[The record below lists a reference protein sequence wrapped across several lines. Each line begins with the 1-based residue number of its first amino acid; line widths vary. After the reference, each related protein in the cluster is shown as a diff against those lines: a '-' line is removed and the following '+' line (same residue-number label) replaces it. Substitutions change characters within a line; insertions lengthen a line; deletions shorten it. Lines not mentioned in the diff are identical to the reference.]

1 VPCGGCPSQR
11 SLGAVRSPSEPQR
24 PEPAPVEDLMGAS
37 HDLHVRLRHPL
48 LPQPHGFDGLAR
60 QGASHGGVVGL
71 LNENWPRRNPVRL

>member
-1 VPCGGCPSQR
+1 MRRMSF
-11 SLGAVRSPSEPQR
+11 SEVAWGRAITFRTQR